1 MRLLVT
7 NHTSTTLR
15 ELSFHLYPNHSDFGT
30 GSLWVSDVVMVND
43 RAVEVT
49 TEQDDVLLRVPLPA
63 PLAPHESATVAMAF
77 RVRTPQQSSDSAY
90 GAFNQEAGVWA
101 LASFYPVLA
110 RFTPDGW
117 DHRPIA
123 ASAGDLAVTET
134 ALYDVT
140 LDSPTDWQL
149 VTTGSRIAQTE
160 LPDGMQRERFVSGPQ
175 RDFFVAALQ
184 GLEQQSLTV
193 DDTHIISYYQP
204 DNPFTGEQSL
214 DVAAR
219 AWQCFR
225 QRYGSNPLQEVEI
238 IQAALT
244 GFIGVEYPGVMLIE
258 QTLYWENDE
267 VLESTVAHEISHQWW
282 YNLVGNDARRE
293 PWIDEGLASFSQ
305 IVYDE
310 CRGNEAHATS
320 TFLHY
325 QKQYRQAEQ
334 AGRGGAINQS
344 VEALQG
350 KYYSIAYA
358 RSALFFAALRAQ
370 LGNETFYQ
378 FLRRYA
384 EEYRYRVASGD
395 DLLAM
400 AEATC
405 DCDLQAF
412 ADEWM
417 ER

>member
-1 MRLLVT
+1 
-7 NHTSTTLR
+7 
-15 ELSFHLYPNHSDFGT
+15 
-30 GSLWVSDVVMVND
+30 
-43 RAVEVT
+43 
-49 TEQDDVLLRVPLPA
+49 
-63 PLAPHESATVAMAF
+63 
-77 RVRTPQQSSDSAY
+77 
-90 GAFNQEAGVWA
+90 
-101 LASFYPVLA
+101 VLA